1 MFSAILIH
9 FKALTKSESRRI
21 PVMAEEKQQKIM
33 PESEGKRKSV
43 PKKDEELEKLTSIV
57 QIDDSEL
64 PQSVKEKFKD

>member
-1 MFSAILIH
+1 
-9 FKALTKSESRRI
+9 
-21 PVMAEEKQQKIM
+21 MAEEKQQKIGS
-33 PESEGKRKSV
+33 ESEGKGKSV